1 MAPRREGVK
10 PLMGNSKCGQ
20 RACQKAP
27 TEDPDCVGQRRF
39 KGELLASDKSN
50 RHQRSKPV
58 SQGFSYARFY
68 LQYVITTFP
77 TSHERNE
84 IRINSF
90 PFGSAYSGRSY
101 VLHVIRKET
110 RFPSKVR
117 SIAYPMTGSVLP
129 TVATAAQPTRT
140 ASRLDCG
147 GPLLKPSRGLALDE
161 QGSQR
166 RLKLRNSRRHNPLA
180 LIAWVGPFKSRR
192 GALAVFLNTETTL
205 ATRAM
210 VPASID
216 AASAVC
222 IGSLL
227 IEGMY

>member
-77 TSHERNE
+77 TSHERNK

-101 VLHVIRKET
+101 VLHVIRK
-110 RFPSKVR
+110 
-117 SIAYPMTGSVLP
+117 A
-129 TVATAAQPTRT
+129 
-140 ASRLDCG
+140 
-147 GPLLKPSRGLALDE
+147 
-161 QGSQR
+161 QR